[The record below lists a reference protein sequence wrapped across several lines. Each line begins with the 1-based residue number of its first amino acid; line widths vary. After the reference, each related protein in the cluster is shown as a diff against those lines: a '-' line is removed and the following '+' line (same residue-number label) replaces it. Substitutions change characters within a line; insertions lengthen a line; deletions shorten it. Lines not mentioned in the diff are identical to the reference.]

1 MIKILFLI
9 HDLGQGGAEKVLVNL
24 VNNMDRSKFD
34 ISVTVL
40 FGDGVNEQFL
50 APDIHFHAVFPKE
63 VPGNSKLMKLL
74 TPKQLHK
81 LCVKEHYDIEVS
93 YLEGPSARV
102 ISGCQDSDTKLVC
115 WIHSTVSNI
124 RDAAK
129 SFRSIQE
136 ARICYSRFHQIV
148 CVSEWTKQSFMNIF
162 SGLSDVEI
170 RYNTIES
177 DKILDQSKLSVP
189 NDLFHEDEIKLI
201 TVGSL
206 KPVKAFDRLIRIH
219 SRLRKDGYPVH
230 TYFLGQGPDLDKL
243 QRQAADL
250 GERNTVSFLGYD
262 TNPYKHVAKCDLFV
276 CCSLSEGFSTA
287 TTEALIV
294 GTPVCT
300 VEVSGMKEL
309 LGENNEW
316 GVVTE
321 NSEEALYHEIKHLL
335 DSPDLLAHYKRQA
348 ILRGWNFRTAE
359 TVKDVEEMLIQ
370 LEG

>member
-1 MIKILFLI
+1 MKKILFLI

-40 FGDGVNEQFL
+40 FGGGVNEQFL

-102 ISGCQDSDTKLVC
+102 ISGCQDPNTKLIC
-115 WIHSTVSNI
+115 WIHSTIANI
-124 RDAAK
+124 QDAAG

-136 ARICYSRFHQIV
+136 ARNCYGSFQNIV
-148 CVSEWTKQSFMNIF
+148 CVSQWVKRAFMEFFPDIYNVDI
-162 SGLSDVEI
+162 L
-170 RYNTIES
+170 YNTIET
-177 DKILDQSKLSVP
+177 DKILEQAKQPVQDSLLNP
-189 NDLFHEDEIKLI
+189 NEIKLI
-201 TVGSL
+201 AVGSL

-219 SRLRKDGYPVH
+219 SRLRQDGYPVH
-230 TYFLGQGPDLDKL
+230 TYFLGQGPDLGNL
-243 QRQAADL
+243 QHQAADS
-250 GERNTVSFLGYD
+250 GQSATISFLGYD
-262 TNPYKHVAKCDLFV
+262 SNPYKYIARSDIFV

-287 TTEALIV
+287 ATEALIV

-300 VEVSGMKEL
+300 VEVSGMKEM

-321 NSEEALYHEIKHLL
+321 NSEEALYAGIKDLL
-335 DSPDLLAHYKRQA
+335 DNHKLLGYFKEKA
-348 ILRGWNFRTAE
+348 IERGKTFQTGR
-359 TVKDVEEMLIQ
+359 TVKAVEDML
-370 LEG
+370 LSL